1 MDSESIR
8 NSVVAFNHV
17 QRSNDLSNMYTAI
30 KEDEFGRFIDSKS
43 TPEGMRKTIRKVS
56 KKVIGG

>member
-1 MDSESIR
+1 
-8 NSVVAFNHV
+8 
-17 QRSNDLSNMYTAI
+17 MYTAI